1 MVDRE
6 RILDF
11 RSRFGLESD
20 PAAFARFRT
29 RVIQAART
37 SMNLLIDSDGNVIEE
52 RFAFRDGSQF
62 TQATS
67 WGAGGHSRHGVIEEL
82 ERAESFPRLIERVQH
97 LLWTFEELK
106 YFEQRARYG
115 DSDYA
120 GLAFVSKLR
129 EAIDLSPDVD
139 LRLQLSSPGKVD
151 LVTAGVPLLDDAVDR
166 SVQWLAPYP
175 DVQKE
180 FWQALAILAEKRED
194 QFRQAQD
201 SLRFGLEKLLKILLS
216 NSVPLEEQGRPLK
229 AWLTRQGVH
238 ESLRDVAVQIMLL
251 LSKQYQ
257 NAAVKHDNAV
267 GDGATKTWR
276 TFEVEYM
283 IYQYAILFRLL
294 AEAANTE
301 GARPKLE
308 EEMA

>member
-1 MVDRE
+1 LVDRD
-6 RILDF
+6 RLQDF
-11 RSRFGLESD
+11 RARFGLESD
-20 PAAFARFRT
+20 PTAFTRFRT

-37 SMNLLIDSDGNVIEE
+37 SLNLLIDSDGNVIEE
-52 RFAFRDGSQF
+52 RFAFRNGSRF
-62 TQATS
+62 THATS
-67 WGAGGHSRHGVIEEL
+67 WGAGGHSRYGVIEEL
-82 ERAESFPRLIERVQH
+82 ERAESFRELIERIQH

-106 YFEQRARYG
+106 YFEKRDRYG

-139 LRLQLSSPGKVD
+139 LRLRFSTPGKAD
-151 LVTAGVPLLDDAVDR
+151 LVTAGVPLLDDVVDR
-166 SVQWLAPYP
+166 SVQWLSRYA

-180 FWQALAILAEKRED
+180 FRQALTILAEKKED

-216 NSVPLEEQGRPLK
+216 NSVPLEEQGKPLRT
-229 AWLTRQGVH
+229 WLTERGIH
-238 ESLRDVAVQIMLL
+238 DNLRDVAVQIMLL

-267 GDGATKTWR
+267 GSGATKTWR
-276 TFEVEYM
+276 PFEVEYV
-283 IYQYAILFRLL
+283 IYQYASLFRLL
-294 AEAANTE
+294 AEAADSESTDSNV
-301 GARPKLE
+301 
-308 EEMA
+308 